1 MIIFEGLELLGY
13 DALSLGVFPTTLWK
27 ELPSYPW
34 VKRFN
39 NET

>member
-1 MIIFEGLELLGY
+1 MTIFEGLELLEY
-13 DALSLGVFPTTLWK
+13 EAVSLGVFPTTWRK
-27 ELPSYPW
+27 ELPSYPK